1 MKLTAFSK
9 ILIIALILGVL
20 LFLYKKY
27 EPTLQEKFG
36 SNPNSEMQTNA
47 ENPEAGTLPSSDG
60 SNSSNQNNES
70 TASSNSRTFSYSA
83 PVPVNGKLKGV
94 VELGAAGFN
103 SFIVLIDD
111 QKRWKLEKAD
121 FGSSLVHEKM
131 VTDDDIR
138 SGLKNYIRGM
148 LDYGVAGKDIHFVVS
163 SGAKNEEKVVKI
175 AKGLK
180 DIGYY
185 VNEVTPQQEGTYG
198 FQCVMPGSFEDKS
211 FMVDMGSGNTKIAFK
226 LNGKMT
232 ALETHGSKYF
242 QKGISDA
249 QVQTDVSK
257 TVVQIPVNLRDY
269 CFIIG
274 GIPFEM
280 AKEVR
285 NGKERFTVLKAP
297 TEYKPSGEKQK
308 AGNVIY
314 KAIADETGCNYF
326 VFDWDANFTIGFL
339 LGLK

>member
-9 ILIIALILGVL
+9 LLIVGLILGVL
-20 LFLYKKY
+20 FFVYKRY
-27 EPTLQEKFG
+27 EPSLVEKFG
-36 SNPNSEMQTNA
+36 AKTE
-47 ENPEAGTLPSSDG
+47 
-60 SNSSNQNNES
+60 
-70 TASSNSRTFSYSA
+70 TASTDASNTGDASGSVPESAASENGAPTQTPSPAFNFQA

-103 SFIVLIDD
+103 SFIVLVDD
-111 QKRWKLEKAD
+111 QKRWKLEKAE

-131 VTDDDIR
+131 VTDDDVR

-163 SGAKNEEKVVKI
+163 SGAKTEEKVMKI
-175 AKGLK
+175 SRGLK
-180 DIGYY
+180 ALGYY

-198 FQCVMPGSFEDKS
+198 FNCAMPQAYEDKS
-211 FMVDMGSGNTKIAFK
+211 FMVDMGSGNTKLAYRFE
-226 LNGKMT
+226 GKIT

-242 QKGISDA
+242 QKNLTDA
-249 QVQTDVSK
+249 QVAGDVSR
-257 TVVQIPVNLRDY
+257 TVGQVPVSHRDY

-274 GIPFEM
+274 GIPFEL
-280 AKEVR
+280 AKQVR
-285 NGKERFTVLKAP
+285 NGKERYTVLKAP
-297 TEYKPSGEKQK
+297 SDYVANGEKQK
-308 AGNVIY
+308 AGLNIY
-314 KAIADETGCNYF
+314 KAIAEETGCKTF